1 MKKYLVAPVL
11 YKKKNEIFQSV
22 SLKLNKLL
30 KEINIDFEY
39 YIYGKKTRIKK
50 FDGLILCGGGDIF
63 AIKKN
68 LLNKLR
74 DNEEKKLIK
83 LFLLKKKKILSIC
96 RGFQLI
102 SQIYGSKLIKISN
115 HVNKKSNV
123 YIYKNK
129 YLDVKKI
136 NVTCYH
142 NYGIKNL
149 SKEFSIMGK
158 TKDNNIE
165 LAIHQK
171 NKILGTMFHPERK
184 NVSDK
189 IIKKMLKDFL

>member
-1 MKKYLVAPVL
+1 M
-11 YKKKNEIFQSV
+11 
-22 SLKLNKLL
+22 
-30 KEINIDFEY
+30 
-39 YIYGKKTRIKK
+39 
-50 FDGLILCGGGDIF
+50 
-63 AIKKN
+63 
-68 LLNKLR
+68 
-74 DNEEKKLIK
+74 
-83 LFLLKKKKILSIC
+83 
-96 RGFQLI
+96 I
-102 SQIYGSKLIKISN
+102 SQNYGSKLIKIPN

-158 TKDNNIE
+158 TKDNSIE

-189 IIKKMLKDFL
+189 IIKNMLKDFL